1 MYELVKNENNEVEVK
16 ITLSHEEWEGYVEK
30 AYQENKGKFNIQ
42 GFRKGTA
49 PRKIIEKNYGESVF
63 YDEALDIAFVDE
75 YSKFLNE
82 NTGLDIIDQP
92 SITVDKFDKE
102 QVIITAKAPLMP
114 QVTLGEYK
122 GLTIEKY
129 TEELDEAKVEKE
141 LNQARERGAR
151 FVEAGEG
158 VEAKLGDFATID
170 FTGFV
175 DGKEFEGGKAED
187 YRLELGSHSFIDTFE
202 DQIVGMKVGENR
214 DINVT
219 FPEDYPAEDLQGKPA
234 TFKIVLKKIENKEL
248 PELNDE
254 FVSNISEFETVED
267 YKADLRKHMQETIDS
282 HIKRENENR
291 LIAKVVDNASV
302 EIPTTLIERQLDM
315 FVRDFEMR
323 LSYQGLKL
331 DDYYKFANT
340 DQDALRDSYRKQA
353 ENAVK
358 TRLTLEKL
366 MDVEGI
372 IVTDEELE
380 AKLATDAEKFKQPV
394 EEYKKSINERHLA
407 YIKNDML
414 MDKVFDFL
422 TKNNTIA

>member
-175 DGKEFEGGKAED
+175 GGKEFEGGKAED

-234 TFKIVLKKIENKEL
+234 IFKIVLKKIENKEL

-302 EIPTTLIERQLDM
+302 EIPTVLVERQLDM